1 MRGRDAMGGFLMKNE
16 RKPSG
21 HEYVLLQ
28 QTGQS
33 PLNDMVNPLNDMVK
47 AKQGL
52 LFCLVNAGGGN

>member
-21 HEYVLLQ
+21 HEHVLLQ

-33 PLNDMVNPLNDMVK
+33 PLNDVVK
-47 AKQGL
+47 AKQGF

>member
-1 MRGRDAMGGFLMKNE
+1 MGGFLMKNE

-47 AKQGL
+47 ANQGL